1 MKGGVGKTT
10 TAVQLA
16 AGAAARGH
24 RVLLVDADPQGNVSH
39 VLGVEAQATIRE
51 LLTGEAALDRV
62 IVDGVRPNLSVIAA
76 TPAAFSLDS
85 QLAGAVQRE
94 TLLFRKLQP
103 LDRFDVVVLDSS
115 PAMGLLTY
123 NALLTATEIVMP
135 VGMDSLALVGARQ
148 TLDGVREVRSLWPD
162 RRLTLSAVV
171 PTGVNPQTHAARAAM
186 AALDAD
192 EEMSERL
199 FKQGIRQCIDLTY
212 AAANR
217 QTIWEYAP
225 QSRAADDYNALLA
238 FLNFTPD

>member
-16 AGAAARGH
+16 AGIAARGH

-51 LLTGEAALDRV
+51 LLTGEATLDRV
-62 IVDGVRPNLSVIAA
+62 IVDGVRPNLSVITA

-123 NALLTATEIVMP
+123 NALLTATELVLP

-212 AAANR
+212 AAASR